1 MDHPAEAGPA
11 PVVTSGDNATVRAA
25 RKLARPHV
33 LSRGDAFLVEGPGPV
48 REAAGRLRTLFA
60 TPAAMARER
69 DTAERA
75 RAAGAEVVAVSER
88 VLATLATTV
97 TPQGLVGVAT
107 LRAVAVDEAV
117 GAGTLVIVLAGV
129 SDPGNA
135 GAVVRSADA
144 AGATA
149 VVVTAG
155 SVDVRNPKA
164 VRASAGSLF
173 HLPVVRDAVFADV
186 AAACR
191 ARGLRLV
198 AAAADGA
205 RTVVEL
211 DLRAPTAIVFG
222 NEASGLD
229 DGARRACDVSAR
241 VPMHAGGRAGFAGR
255 AESLNLAAAAAMMLY
270 EAARQRRRLGR
281 MR

>member
-1 MDHPAEAGPA
+1 MDRPAEAA
-11 PVVTSGDNATVRAA
+11 QRPVVTSSDNAAVKAA

-33 LSRGDAFLVEGPGPV
+33 LARGDAFLVEGPGPV

-60 TPAAMARER
+60 TPDALARER

-75 RAAGAEVVAVSER
+75 RVAGAEVVAVSER
-88 VLATLATTV
+88 VLATLATTG

-107 LRAVAVDEAV
+107 LPVAALDAAL
-117 GAGTLVIVLAGV
+117 GAGTLVVVLAGV
-129 SDPGNA
+129 GDPGNA
-135 GAVVRSADA
+135 GTVVRSADA
-144 AGATA
+144 AGASA
-149 VVVTAG
+149 VAVTAG

-173 HLPVVRDAVFADV
+173 HLPVVRGAAFADV

-205 RTVVEL
+205 RPVGEL
-211 DLRAPTAIVFG
+211 DLRAPTALVFG

-229 DGARRACDVSAR
+229 DAARRACDVSAR
-241 VPMHAGGRAGFAGR
+241 VPMHAGDRPGFPGR

-270 EAARQRRRLGR
+270 EAARQRRGLAR